1 MGAQDPE
8 TLLNALKG
16 QRILIQDLNVLFEGW
31 PCKVNIHLERL
42 RETVDVWL
50 EK

>member
-1 MGAQDPE
+1 MGTQDPD
-8 TLLNALKG
+8 TLLNSLKG
-16 QRILIQDLNVLFEGW
+16 QRILIQDLNVLFKGW